1 MPPEKAVAAAVQYN
15 DLTGGDVGRGGGSG
29 VGGGTEA
36 AVRVRRVRQP
46 VGRKDAVRPVWAH
59 AARWRFVAEPPPINP
74 NTVYKLRHQV
84 PASRGRD
91 RDLLRSLKEL

>member
-1 MPPEKAVAAAVQYN
+1 MAAAVQYN

-29 VGGGTEA
+29 VSGGTEA

-46 VGRKDAVRPVWAH
+46 VGRSERKTPFEPSERTPRDGAS
-59 AARWRFVAEPPPINP
+59 FVAEAPPINP

-84 PASRGRD
+84 PASRGRLD
-91 RDLLRSLKEL
+91 RDLLRSLNEL